1 MTPRGVDDP
10 LGDNASPIFN
20 STTQRSIVPDLLIL
34 KQVLRNKDQYGQ
46 LAETHSL
53 VTTPQTSRTLGQSG
67 NTALHR
73 MGSNRTEKTKPV
85 RSSFFERIAYGVGI
99 HSQLEAR
106 KLEIDM
112 RWRWRERGRE
122 RRRGREGE
130 RGRRS
135 EGGRSSLEVERAV
148 FFSSPSRAQTLSV
161 ELDQASQNFP
171 QACFEPIKTRT
182 SRLEPIFSFF

>member
-1 MTPRGVDDP
+1 
-10 LGDNASPIFN
+10 
-20 STTQRSIVPDLLIL
+20 
-34 KQVLRNKDQYGQ
+34 
-46 LAETHSL
+46 
-53 VTTPQTSRTLGQSG
+53 
-67 NTALHR
+67 

-99 HSQLEAR
+99 HSQLETR

-122 RRRGREGE
+122 GERDGEGEREREGE

-182 SRLEPIFSFF
+182 SRLEHIFSFF